1 MRKQTPVTKQCPMTK
16 RTFPFRFLAA
26 GVLLVPLVSAAQE
39 IKAPTFHL
47 PDPAIRQ
54 DVLRQVRQIKP
65 AIQLLS
71 EADNVLGPVLKA
83 YKEDPSPEAYD
94 ALQRELSSYC
104 ANLSRTFTRA
114 LASRGKLV
122 VAFQKLCEGMWRL
135 NEDIELYAQ
144 EFRRKALKSHEDAL
158 AKEEKELEELAD
170 KYLAAAPG
178 SKEKEELE
186 PKFLSKYYAIKIM
199 RTQVE
204 HLRRA
209 ADFYTKS
216 AQRAKQWAAALE
228 SLRGRVEVTLA
239 LMRSCADTLE
249 FVAKI
254 GRNRIEFQKAFKEL
268 FDYCEANGLYERAI
282 DATHMLAL
290 VVPHSERFAWARK
303 GIAMAEA
310 GELTGW
316 LGPLW
321 NNIGWDYVDAGEY
334 EQGLNALEEARKYH
348 YEGGQELAKL
358 FADYSVAYVKRLM
371 GDTSAAKT
379 EMQAVLDRAGHGKRI
394 ITFPAGPMIWTLRF
408 LELLHLSPLYKWVY
422 ETAAEDSVFESH
434 GVKVIIDPKSL
445 VYLDGTELDF
455 VREGLNE
462 GFKFNNPNVRG
473 ECGCGESFNI

>member
-1 MRKQTPVTKQCPMTK
+1 MTKKTPMTK
-16 RTFPFRFLAA
+16 KTLLFRFLAA
-26 GVLLVPLVSAAQE
+26 GVFLVPLVSIAQE

-144 EFRRKALKSHEDAL
+144 EFRRKALRSHEDAL
-158 AKEEKELEELAD
+158 AKEEKELEALAE
-170 KYLAAAPG
+170 KYLSAAPG

-268 FDYCEANGLYERAI
+268 FDSQEGFVSL
-282 DATHMLAL
+282 L
-290 VVPHSERFAWARK
+290 
-303 GIAMAEA
+303 
-310 GELTGW
+310 
-316 LGPLW
+316 
-321 NNIGWDYVDAGEY
+321 VDAGKLEKQMS
-334 EQGLNALEEARKYH
+334 EVMKVSEALS
-348 YEGGQELAKL
+348 
-358 FADYSVAYVKRLM
+358 DP
-371 GDTSAAKT
+371 AA
-379 EMQAVLDRAGHGKRI
+379 
-394 ITFPAGPMIWTLRF
+394 FLRF
-408 LELLHLSPLYKWVY
+408 VGTIDLPPVFSEENTRKRSTMVEDLAREVLNLGK
-422 ETAAEDSVFESH
+422 AGKEDS
-434 GVKVIIDPKSL
+434 K
-445 VYLDGTELDF
+445 
-455 VREGLNE
+455 
-462 GFKFNNPNVRG
+462 
-473 ECGCGESFNI
+473 